1 MFNIKT
7 IQQNNIN
14 NNTNKNNS
22 IVSNFENKK
31 KERIFAVRNENGNE
45 SRKKHQQDSEFRN
58 VD

>member
-1 MFNIKT
+1 LLKSKKKSLNQEQEFF
-7 IQQNNIN
+7 
-14 NNTNKNNS
+14 S
-22 IVSNFENKK
+22 FFYFENKK